1 MSESHTDITL
11 PATAAAILTAL
22 IKTVRPEQWTKNLP
36 VFAGLIFAQHLFE
49 AKAAFT
55 SLAAFLL
62 FCLLSGV
69 VYIVNDL
76 KDIESDRA
84 HPVKCKRP
92 IAAGQLPIF
101 TAIVIAGGLSMLAI
115 LSAFLL
121 SPAFGWVALIYLVLL
136 TLYSFVLKH
145 IVILDVLT
153 LAIGFVLR
161 AIAGAVV
168 LHVEFSVW
176 LLLCTLLGALF
187 LGLNKRRHELVL
199 LGDNAHSHRKI
210 LQEYSPYLL
219 DQMIGVVTASTLM
232 AYTLYTMAPETNAK
246 FGTAYMILTVP
257 FVIYGIFRYLYLVH
271 QKEQGGNPTALLVG
285 DRPSLLNVLLWGL
298 VSVGLIYRW
307 SFWELL
313 LSIIG
318 STP

>member
-1 MSESHTDITL
+1 MNESQTEITL
-11 PATAAAILTAL
+11 PATAATMLKAL

-36 VFAGLIFAQHLFE
+36 VFAGLIFARHLFE
-49 AKAAFT
+49 VTAALK
-55 SLAAFLL
+55 SLTAFLL
-62 FCLLSGV
+62 FCFLSGV
-69 VYIVNDL
+69 VYIVNDI
-76 KDIESDRA
+76 KDVESDRA
-84 HPVKCKRP
+84 HPTKCHRP

-101 TAIVIAGGLSMLAI
+101 IAILVAGGISMLTI
-115 LSAFLL
+115 LSAFIL
-121 SPAFGWVALIYLVLL
+121 SPSFGWIALSYLILL
-136 TLYSFVLKH
+136 TLYSFILKH

-153 LAIGFVLR
+153 LAIGFVFR

-210 LQEYSPYLL
+210 LLEYSPYLL

-232 AYTLYTMAPETNAK
+232 AYALYTMAPETKAK
-246 FGTAYMILTVP
+246 FGTSYLILTVP

-307 SFWELL
+307 FFWELL
-313 LSIIG
+313 LNIIG
-318 STP
+318 FAK